1 MRLFS
6 HKSNKSAD
14 KLLISF
20 GFSGIIILYKYTII
34 LFNIYRKKMFINVKN
49 L

>member
-6 HKSNKSAD
+6 RKSNKSAD

-20 GFSGIIILYKYTII
+20 GFSDIITLYKYTII
-34 LFNIYRKKMFINVKN
+34 LINN
-49 L
+49 RERRCL